1 MASFTLSEVIGSP
14 RDASADCVKD
24 RVSDCWGHDR
34 NSRLASAVGRLAVR
48 NDCDVDF
55 RHRPCGHA
63 FSEPCASLLAMREVE
78 ASGLKDADDLANAA
92 LNRKGSPLSRSRRGT
107 TQAPI

>member
-14 RDASADCVKD
+14 RTRAPTVLKIAFPIAGAITVT
-24 RVSDCWGHDR
+24 
-34 NSRLASAVGRLAVR
+34 VGSP
-48 NDCDVDF
+48 VDL
-55 RHRPCGHA
+55 RHIGHA
-63 FSEPCASLLAMREVE
+63 AQPCASLLAMREVE

-92 LNRKGSPLSRSRRGT
+92 LGRKGFSRSRRGT